1 MAGSTIHLTGGSW
14 DIWVLKLNLDGTID
28 WQKTYNLHTDGA
40 YSIEQT
46 FDLTGN
52 PPVIFAGYTPKT
64 HFIEQHRI
72 QLYYGDSDT
81 DVTEAQEA
89 GIRVVR
95 ILRATISTDNRSV
108 KVGGYGEE
116 VLVGS
121 DR

>member
-1 MAGSTIHLTGGSW
+1 MRPFWSGL
-14 DIWVLKLNLDGTID
+14 LNV
-28 WQKTYNLHTDGA
+28 
-40 YSIEQT
+40 T
-46 FDLTGN
+46 FDLAGN

-64 HFIEQHRI
+64 HFIEQHGI

-95 ILRATISTDNRSV
+95 ILRAAITTDNRTV
-108 KVGGYGEE
+108 NVGGYGEE